1 MQLLQ
6 VNLMVTQLHRTSPH
20 IPVFSLHITTT
31 HIPITQHTTHI
42 THAYMRD
49 LQTTRGSSES
59 SQLTIKAYFYILKVI
74 QFAVDQSY
82 FYAHLT

>member
-1 MQLLQ
+1 
-6 VNLMVTQLHRTSPH
+6 
-20 IPVFSLHITTT
+20 
-31 HIPITQHTTHI
+31 
-42 THAYMRD
+42 MRD